1 MTILVVH
8 NRYRQRGGE
17 DSVFESECRMLED
30 AGHRVIR
37 YEKTNGDIDE
47 RGIAAKALL
56 AARTIWNRRTC
67 RDIREIL
74 RREKPDVVHCH
85 NTFPLVSPSVYWAA
99 AREGVPVVQTLHNY
113 RLACLNGYLFRDG
126 KICEACL
133 GRLPWGG
140 VCRRCYRGSFQQ
152 SAVAFAAL
160 AVHRAIGTYRRKVAR
175 YVALT
180 DFARGKFAAAGIP
193 AGAMVVKPNV
203 LVEKDGGKTAA
214 AEKTERGGDGSFAFL
229 FLGRLSPEKGVDVL
243 IEAWR
248 MLCADADAAAGGGAP
263 LPRLLVAGDGP
274 EREALEKRAE
284 GLPRLEFLGPVPREN
299 VPALLSR
306 VSALVV
312 PSRCYETFGLTV
324 MEAASRGI
332 ASIVSA
338 PGGQASL
345 VEDGKTGMVF
355 KTGDPA
361 ALAGAMKKLA
371 SDPVRARAMGA
382 AARAACE
389 ASACAPGANLAALER
404 IYRSCAGKP

>member
-56 AARTIWNRRTC
+56 AARTIWNRRTY
-67 RDIREIL
+67 REIREIL

-133 GRLPWGG
+133 GRLPWRG

-203 LVEKDGGKTAA
+203 LVEKDGAKTAA
-214 AEKTERGGDGSFAFL
+214 AEKTASAGDGAFAFL

-248 MLCADADAAAGGGAP
+248 MFCADAAAGGGAP
-263 LPRLLVAGDGP
+263 RPRLLVAGDGP

-284 GLPRLEFLGPVPREN
+284 GLPRVEFLGPVPREN

-312 PSRCYETFGLTV
+312 PSRWYEQFAISPV
-324 MEAASRGI
+324 EAMGAGIPVAVSRC
-332 ASIVSA
+332 A
-338 PGGQASL
+338 
-345 VEDGKTGMVF
+345 
-355 KTGDPA
+355 A
-361 ALAGAMKKLA
+361 ALAGL
-371 SDPVRARAMGA
+371 P
-382 AARAACE
+382 
-389 ASACAPGANLAALER
+389 N
-404 IYRSCAGKP
+404 

>member
-140 VCRRCYRGSFQQ
+140 C
-152 SAVAFAAL
+152 
-160 AVHRAIGTYRRKVAR
+160 
-175 YVALT
+175 
-180 DFARGKFAAAGIP
+180 
-193 AGAMVVKPNV
+193 
-203 LVEKDGGKTAA
+203 
-214 AEKTERGGDGSFAFL
+214 
-229 FLGRLSPEKGVDVL
+229 
-243 IEAWR
+243 
-248 MLCADADAAAGGGAP
+248 
-263 LPRLLVAGDGP
+263 AGDATAGRSSNP
-274 EREALEKRAE
+274 QSRS
-284 GLPRLEFLGPVPREN
+284 PR
-299 VPALLSR
+299 
-306 VSALVV
+306 
-312 PSRCYETFGLTV
+312 SRCTAPSAPTAGK
-324 MEAASRGI
+324 SRG
-332 ASIVSA
+332 
-338 PGGQASL
+338 
-345 VEDGKTGMVF
+345 TW
-355 KTGDPA
+355 
-361 ALAGAMKKLA
+361 
-371 SDPVRARAMGA
+371 R
-382 AARAACE
+382 
-389 ASACAPGANLAALER
+389 
-404 IYRSCAGKP
+404 